1 MVILKGGHGMKC
13 YYVQQVSLFNGK
25 HYYKCQEL
33 QIGGENRLDKF
44 PYPNA
49 FHVLIPWSF
58 LVQYKVKIVEH
69 AIELNVPYK
78 LTIGWQT

>member
-1 MVILKGGHGMKC
+1 MKC

-25 HYYKCQEL
+25 HYYKCREL

-44 PYPNA
+44 PYPKA

-58 LVQYKVKIVEH
+58 LVQYKLKIVEH

-78 LTIGWQT
+78 LKLEWQTWACIEHSTQ